1 MFVMS
6 CQVINS
12 VSVVMT
18 GISAFTMLLTRI
30 GYENIYNEIAEEKWQ
45 VPWRKE
51 KIDTKGKP
59 VLDAEKKQ
67 M

>member
-1 MFVMS
+1 
-6 CQVINS
+6 
-12 VSVVMT
+12 MT